1 MDPRKE
7 RIIVLVDMDCFYVQV
22 EQKLC
27 PEYLDKPC
35 AVVQYN
41 TWKGGG
47 IIAVNY
53 EARAR
58 GVKRFG
64 RGEDAQRACPDI
76 HLFSVPEVRGK
87 ADLTRYR
94 EAGASVME
102 VLCKFCDCVE
112 RASIDEAYL
121 DLTELINVRMQEDNR
136 VSADQIPNTFV
147 IGWEDKENNKAAV
160 ESWLQAIYDEDQLYH
175 DRMLATAAVIVEEMR
190 AAVFKETGF
199 KCSAGVAHNKMLS
212 KLSCGL
218 HKPNKQTV
226 LPLSSIPIL
235 YKTIPIKKVRNLGG
249 KLGEQVMLKLNAK
262 TMEDLLNLPKAQFV
276 NNFGDKTGT
285 WLYNVS
291 RGIEN
296 ETVTPRQL
304 PKSIGCGKNFPGKS
318 SLNTKE
324 KVKHWLK
331 QLASELEERLL
342 KDLENNHRIARL
354 LTVSIRNT
362 STPGYSTVSKSCP
375 IHVYNA
381 EKIAHDA
388 FMALQKFNSSSNS
401 SWTPGILTLAMAAGK
416 FEDRLN
422 VSTNDIQSY
431 FNTAMSPTKKIRDNC
446 DPSSS
451 NIDTVLDLIENEST
465 SITPQVNNIVLKRD
479 NSDLKIS
486 NYGHKAR
493 GISSFFSTE
502 APSTSKLNILT
513 EEGATKAPLSYN
525 DDFESNQMLE
535 RNLKDINTT
544 LNGNVSSKI
553 VGHMESSFVSTKM
566 EISNNGMKQKPK
578 GFFAKKLEEKLN
590 HNATSEDNVL
600 NKTDDHLD
608 SSASTKMEI
617 SKNDTEQKP
626 KGFFA
631 RKLEEKLKALNPDTL
646 TLAHSSTFES
656 PIDKSSKDNC
666 DQTMSSITS
675 NSGIIEQSIF
685 SESSVEQYPLLEEL
699 DPELTIQCLKCN
711 RRIPVWEEEE
721 HADYH
726 VAFDLSR
733 ELRKDSVVKKSLPV
747 QNSVKGI
754 PTKSRTNRK
763 RGSTTKSVS
772 NSKKP
777 VQQNTLDSFFKC
789 S

>member
-1 MDPRKE
+1 M
-7 RIIVLVDMDCFYVQV
+7 LVDMDCFYVQV
-22 EQKLC
+22 EQKRC

-94 EAGASVME
+94 EAGASVIE

-121 DLTELINVRMQEDNR
+121 DLTEVINARMQKGINI
-136 VSADQIPNTFV
+136 SADQIPNTFV

-160 ESWLQAIYDEDQLYH
+160 ESWLQTIYEEDHLYH
-175 DRMLATAAVIVEEMR
+175 DRMLAAAAVIVEEIR
-190 AAVFKETGF
+190 AAIFKETGF
-199 KCSAGVAHNKMLS
+199 KCSAGIAHNKMLS

-218 HKPNKQTV
+218 HKPNKQTI
-226 LPLSSIPIL
+226 LPLSSIPLL
-235 YKTIPIKKVRNLGG
+235 YKNIPIKKVRNLGG

-262 TMEDLLNLPKAQFV
+262 TMEDLLNLPKTQFM
-276 NNFGDKTGT
+276 NNFGEKTGT

-296 ETVTPRQL
+296 ELVTPRQL

-318 SLNTKE
+318 SLDTKE

-331 QLASELEERLL
+331 QLATELELRLL
-342 KDLENNHRIARL
+342 KDQESNHRFARL

-375 IHVYNA
+375 ILVYNA

-388 FMALQKFNSSSNS
+388 FAVLQKFNSSSNS
-401 SWTPGILTLAMAAGK
+401 SWTPGILSLSMAAGK
-416 FEDRLN
+416 FEDRLD

-431 FNTAMSPTKKIRDNC
+431 FNTPLSPAKKISSNC

-451 NIDTVLDLIENEST
+451 NIDTVLGLIENDSNDGT
-465 SITPQVNNIVLKRD
+465 SEVNNIVLRKD
-479 NSDLKIS
+479 GSNLKINNS
-486 NYGHKAR
+486 SHKAR
-493 GISSFFSTE
+493 DISSFFSSE
-502 APSTSKLNILT
+502 VPSTSKLNTLI
-513 EEGATKAPLSYN
+513 EEDAIKASESYN
-525 DDFESNQMLE
+525 NHFESNQMLE
-535 RNLKDINTT
+535 
-544 LNGNVSSKI
+544 
-553 VGHMESSFVSTKM
+553 
-566 EISNNGMKQKPK
+566 NNPK
-578 GFFAKKLEEKLN
+578 GINITPNNVANKSIDE
-590 HNATSEDNVL
+590 SEN
-600 NKTDDHLD
+600 
-608 SSASTKMEI
+608 SSASIKIETSI
-617 SKNDTEQKP
+617 KNDIKP

-631 RKLEEKLKALNPDTL
+631 RKLEEKLKALNSGTSTSTL
-646 TLAHSSTFES
+646 SSTSEIHS
-656 PIDKSSKDNC
+656 DNNSMDNY
-666 DQTMSSITS
+666 DQNMSSVSS
-675 NSGIIEQSIF
+675 NPGIIEQST
-685 SESSVEQYPLLEEL
+685 SSVDQYPLVTEL
-699 DPELTIQCLKCN
+699 DPELTTLCSKCN

-726 VAFDLSR
+726 VAFDLSK
-733 ELRKDSVVKKSLPV
+733 ELSKDSIVKKSLPI
-747 QNSVKGI
+747 QNSG
-754 PTKSRTNRK
+754 KSIASKTRTNRK

-772 NSKKP
+772 NPKRP
-777 VQQNTLDSFFKC
+777 IQQNTLDSFFKC
-789 S
+789 T